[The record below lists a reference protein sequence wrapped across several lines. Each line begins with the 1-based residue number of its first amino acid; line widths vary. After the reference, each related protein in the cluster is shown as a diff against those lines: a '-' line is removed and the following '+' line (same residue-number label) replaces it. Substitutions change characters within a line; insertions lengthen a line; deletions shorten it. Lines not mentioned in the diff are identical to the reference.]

1 MISPINPRKVTPMRS
16 KILNA
21 ILLAYGL
28 SITVILVILMTNQ
41 KQSGDFTIQKR
52 ESIQRLLTPPGVEIR

>member
-1 MISPINPRKVTPMRS
+1 MRS

-52 ESIQRLLTPPGVEIR
+52 ESIQRLLTPPSVEIR

>member
-1 MISPINPRKVTPMRS
+1 MISPINPRRVTPMRS

-41 KQSGDFTIQKR
+41 KQFGDFTTQKR
-52 ESIQRLLTPPGVEIR
+52 ESIQRLSTPPSVEIR